1 MNLRVQKLP
10 DIIQL
15 DVIQCNFRLSVDIFV
30 QLDLICVD
38 IDYINEID
46 KPILQVRDWNPVS
59 GKWCI

>member
-15 DVIQCNFRLSVDIFV
+15 DVMQCNFQLSVDIFV

-46 KPILQVRDWNPVS
+46 KHILQVRDWNPVS